1 MDTIE
6 TVELLKRQYFQLI
19 DPDQLALPAQELL
32 RLPDIQTQIF
42 HDLFDECVT
51 AYTPPERYKT
61 RVLKR
66 LVSALEQA
74 IVDPE
79 EDVMAT

>member
-1 MDTIE
+1 MDKIE
-6 TVELLKRQYFQLI
+6 PVELLRRQYFQLI

-42 HDLFDECVT
+42 HDLFDESVN
-51 AYTPPERYKT
+51 AYTPPERYRF
-61 RVLKR
+61 RVLKK

-74 IVDPE
+74 IDDPE